1 MILHKFQR
9 PSSRWVVK
17 IGSSLLTANGQGLA
31 KPAIANWV
39 DQIAELRRIGVE
51 IVLVSSGAVAEG
63 MTRLGLSR
71 RPQALSQLQAAAAV
85 GQMGLVQVYESNFQR
100 HGLHTAQIL
109 LTRDDL
115 TARERYINARSTL
128 KSLLEMNVVPVVN
141 ENDTVVTDELRFG
154 DNDTLAAL
162 VANLIEADVLL
173 LLTDQ
178 EGLFNRDPRK
188 FADASLVREASAADF
203 SLDDMAGQGT
213 ALGRGGMVTKVK
225 AARIAARS
233 GADTIITAGRKEN
246 VILNLYA
253 GTIDGTWLRADS
265 GKLVSRKQWLAGLP
279 ARGTLTLD
287 AGAVSVLRNSGRSLL
302 PIGVSAVRGS
312 FTRGDMVSCEGPEG
326 QEVARGLVNYN
337 LHETQLII
345 GRSSDAIESILGYL
359 GDKELIH
366 RDNLV
371 IV

>member
-1 MILHKFQR
+1 
-9 PSSRWVVK
+9 
-17 IGSSLLTANGQGLA
+17 
-31 KPAIANWV
+31 
-39 DQIAELRRIGVE
+39 
-51 IVLVSSGAVAEG
+51 
-63 MTRLGLSR
+63 
-71 RPQALSQLQAAAAV
+71 
-85 GQMGLVQVYESNFQR
+85 
-100 HGLHTAQIL
+100 
-109 LTRDDL
+109 
-115 TARERYINARSTL
+115 
-128 KSLLEMNVVPVVN
+128 MNVVPVVN

-188 FADASLVREASAADF
+188 FTDASLVREASATDF

-213 ALGRGGMVTKVK
+213 ALGRGGMVTKIK

-233 GADTIITAGRKEN
+233 GADTIITAGKKDN

-302 PIGVSAVRGS
+302 PIGVSAIRGS

-326 QEVARGLVNYN
+326 KEIARGLVNYN
-337 LHETQLII
+337 LHETQQII